1 MRKSLTQLDYI
12 PASVGLLVG
21 VGDGIIATKITTAHA
36 RTYYRGAVAAA
47 GFVADHM
54 NKLHPDISI
63 GMMTAS
69 ATLIAQGLMAKVE
82 GAATTAAPQFAAP
95 AQLGGRLKD
104 IPAEQTPTQAGYLRD
119 DIPGRQTATN
129 AGYLRDDI
137 PGRQAP
143 TKAGYLGN
151 KNFMASGKPATQ
163 RSTIAG

>member
-12 PASVGLLVG
+12 PATIGLMVG
-21 VGDGIIATKITTAHA
+21 VGDGIIATKVTQAHA

-82 GAATTAAPQFAAP
+82 GKATTAAPYAAP
-95 AQLGGRLKD
+95 AQLGGTLLD
-104 IPAEQTPTQAGYLRD
+104 IPVKQTPTQAGYLRH
-119 DIPGRQTATN
+119 DIPGRQTPTN
-129 AGYLRDDI
+129 
-137 PGRQAP
+137 
-143 TKAGYLGN
+143 AGYLGN
-151 KNFMASGKPATQ
+151 KNFLASGKPATQ
-163 RSTIAG
+163 HSTLAG